1 MTLAFAI
8 CSSQSSKSGDDGK
21 GLETSDQEIEAKREP
36 EILVFDQVTAGE

>member
-36 EILVFDQVTAGE
+36 EILVFAQVTAGE